1 LPDHVDLSKATVD
14 VFVNGR
20 HSEQAL
26 GAEVL
31 GNPAASVAW
40 LANKL
45 AEFGRR
51 LEAGMQ
57 IMSGSM
63 TRLYPAKAGDAVE
76 ARFAPFGT
84 VTTSFR

>member
-1 LPDHVDLSKATVD
+1 M
-14 VFVNGR
+14 
-20 HSEQAL
+20 EQAR

-45 AEFGRR
+45 AELGRR

-57 IMSGSM
+57 IMSGSL
-63 TRLYPAKAGDAVE
+63 TRFYPANKGDHVE
-76 ARFAPFGT
+76 ARFTPFGA
-84 VTTSFR
+84 VSARFP